1 MSAGDILIL
10 LVLTLVLALIFR
22 SASRKKKTGCSGDC
36 AHCGQV
42 DWEKIRCEL
51 REEKERKRENKML
64 SPGQDVCSGRKYPK
78 LEVRK

>member
-10 LVLTLVLALIFR
+10 LVLTLVLALILR

-51 REEKERKRENKML
+51 REEKERKMKEESAGKR
-64 SPGQDVCSGRKYPK
+64 S
-78 LEVRK
+78 